1 MDYRYLQPLLAEE
14 GKQLMHVRLIGE
26 DDLQVRHILDE
37 MLKEFR
43 MKTPHYG
50 LVMKANLLK
59 LLVIISRIRKA
70 EREEGDAAPT
80 IPKEADRLN
89 RCRDAVLASIDFV
102 QKHYREEIR
111 LDQICRHAS
120 LSKTYF
126 CDVFKAYT
134 GKTFNEYLND
144 LRLQHATEQLLKP
157 DVTIAEACRAVG
169 FRDLT
174 HFSRMFKKCIGV
186 SPSHFRKISRRL

>member
-1 MDYRYLQPLLAEE
+1 MDYRYLQPLLAE

-70 EREEGDAAPT
+70 EREEGDAALT
-80 IPKEADRLN
+80 IHKEADRLN

-126 CDVFKAYT
+126 C
-134 GKTFNEYLND
+134 D

-186 SPSHFRKISRRL
+186 SPSHFRKISRQL